1 MKIILGADHRGYEL
15 KNQIIAWLQQERL
28 DYSDAGATHYD
39 AEDDYNDY
47 AKTVAISV
55 RNAAFET
62 PRIGI
67 LICGSAQGV
76 AMQANRYRGV
86 RAAICDAADQAAE
99 TRSHNDA
106 NILCLPADRV
116 NIERAI
122 PIIQSF
128 LETRPLEGEKY
139 QRRNKKL
146 DEE

>member
-1 MKIILGADHRGYEL
+1 MTIILGADHRGYEL

-28 DYSDAGATHYD
+28 SYYDAGATSYD

-47 AKTVAISV
+47 AKNVALSIQ
-55 RNAAFET
+55 NPAPNM
-62 PRIGI
+62 PRMGI
-67 LICGSAQGV
+67 LVCGSAQGV
-76 AMQANRYRGV
+76 AMQANRFRGV

-116 NIERAI
+116 DIERAI

-128 LETRPLEGEKY
+128 LETRPLEEEKY
-139 QRRNKKL
+139 QRRNQKL